1 MRDVLRKI
9 APEPVKA
16 LYRKL
21 TGSTPPPV
29 LNPDKL
35 ALIDEAFRQSPIRS
49 TVDLGGVWAVDAGYT
64 FYAVEK
70 HKVDR
75 AVIVDVD
82 IIPAVHQRKAS
93 LPQVELVQRNF
104 ALAETAAH
112 VGDVDAVI
120 LFDVLLH
127 QVKPDW
133 NEVLANYAPHTKHFI
148 IYNQQYTGPKTVR
161 LIDLGKEQY
170 FKHVPES
177 PDLPNYINYF
187 EHTDEL
193 NPFYDEPRT
202 WRDTHACWQWGIT
215 DDDLRATMASLG
227 FEEAYFRDH
236 GPWAGVEQIEN
247 RAFLFSR

>member
-1 MRDVLRKI
+1 MRNLLRKV
-9 APEPVKA
+9 APGPVKA

-21 TGSTPPPV
+21 AGTAPAPV
-29 LNPDKL
+29 LNPNKL
-35 ALIDEAFRQSPIRS
+35 ELIDEAFRRAPIRS
-49 TVDLGGVWAVDAGYT
+49 VVDLGGVWAVDAGYA
-64 FYAVEK
+64 FYAVEE
-70 HKVDR
+70 HGAER

-82 IIPAVHQRKAS
+82 IIPAVHERQAS

-104 ALAETAAH
+104 AVASTAEH

-133 NEVLANYAPHTKHFI
+133 NEVLANYAPHTKHFL

-161 LIDLGKEQY
+161 LRDLGKEQY

-177 PDLPNYINYF
+177 PDLPYYVNYF
-187 EHTDEL
+187 ERPDDL
-193 NPFYDEPRT
+193 NPFYEEPRT

-215 DDDLRATMASLG
+215 DDDLRATMSSLG
-227 FEEAYFRDH
+227 FNEVYYQNH
-236 GPWAGVEQIEN
+236 GPWPGIEQIEN
-247 RAFLFSR
+247 HAFLFSR